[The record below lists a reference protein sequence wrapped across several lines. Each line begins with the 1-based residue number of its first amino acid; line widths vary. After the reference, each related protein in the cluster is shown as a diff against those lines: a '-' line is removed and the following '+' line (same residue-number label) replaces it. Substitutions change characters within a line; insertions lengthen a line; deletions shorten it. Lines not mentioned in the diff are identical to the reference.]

1 MIHYLKYSV
10 CTDTVPYV
18 ITSRVS
24 QYVYVPT
31 RDHLFQTLDLHADTL
46 EGDVKLPLV
55 LLGYEGKLCVSFYV
69 VIISFIHAPY
79 SNVNSCYDGEVKS
92 KCF

>member
-1 MIHYLKYSV
+1 MVIFIYVYITMYMNTCMNHYHIQLFYNH
-10 CTDTVPYV
+10 
-18 ITSRVS
+18 SRVS

-55 LLGYEGKLCVSFYV
+55 LLGYEGDFNVYV
-69 VIISFIHAPY
+69 
-79 SNVNSCYDGEVKS
+79 E
-92 KCF
+92 

>member
-1 MIHYLKYSV
+1 MSFYDV
-10 CTDTVPYV
+10 
-18 ITSRVS
+18 SRVS

-55 LLGYEGKLCVSFYV
+55 LLGYEGIFRTLDFMR
-69 VIISFIHAPY
+69 I
-79 SNVNSCYDGEVKS
+79 NR
-92 KCF
+92 

>member
-1 MIHYLKYSV
+1 MR
-10 CTDTVPYV
+10 
-18 ITSRVS
+18 SRVS

-55 LLGYEGKLCVSFYV
+55 LVGYEGISQVS
-69 VIISFIHAPY
+69 
-79 SNVNSCYDGEVKS
+79 
-92 KCF
+92 

>member
-1 MIHYLKYSV
+1 MI
-10 CTDTVPYV
+10 C
-18 ITSRVS
+18 SRVS

-55 LLGYEGKLCVSFYV
+55 LLGYEGKGKGICQFLSFRPLLKTFSMLN
-69 VIISFIHAPY
+69 IGLLLLSRFQIH
-79 SNVNSCYDGEVKS
+79 
-92 KCF
+92 

>member
-10 CTDTVPYV
+10 CTYIVPYV

-55 LLGYEGKLCVSFYV
+55 LLGYEGKLCVSFM
-69 VIISFIHAPY
+69 SLLSP
-79 SNVNSCYDGEVKS
+79 SSMLPNVM
-92 KCF
+92 

>member
-1 MIHYLKYSV
+1 MFLVDCFSFELSSGLITTSEDFDRSIMSV
-10 CTDTVPYV
+10 FPA
-18 ITSRVS
+18 IFSRVS

-55 LLGYEGKLCVSFYV
+55 LLGYEGNN
-69 VIISFIHAPY
+69 ISVL
-79 SNVNSCYDGEVKS
+79 S
-92 KCF
+92 

>member
-1 MIHYLKYSV
+1 MR
-10 CTDTVPYV
+10 
-18 ITSRVS
+18 SRVS

-55 LLGYEGKLCVSFYV
+55 LVGYEGNSQVLEEEISLHLYSDIILIRRSYLRRLCYV
-69 VIISFIHAPY
+69 AKAIFDP
-79 SNVNSCYDGEVKS
+79 K
-92 KCF
+92 